1 MIRSLH
7 LIALAAGLG
16 VIAWVAAGYV
26 GTNTL
31 ALAITVLI
39 AAFHLVGSIELLR
52 QQRDTASL
60 SRSLVALNAPPADL
74 PRWLDGL
81 PVSLQTAVQQRI
93 DGTRTALPG
102 PALTPYLSGLL
113 VLLGMLGTFLGMV
126 VTLDGTGLALQHA
139 GDLQAMRDTLSAPVR
154 GLGLAFGTSVAGVAG
169 SAMLGLVTALGRRE
183 RAQVTRLLDRHIA
196 TTLRTHT
203 PAHRRDEAWQLMQQQ
218 ARQMPELLN
227 QLQAWMQA
235 VERQSGELRTQLTQG
250 QDRFHEQTLAAYT
263 RLAASVDESLRRS
276 LVEAAQRAGASLQPV
291 VEATMA
297 GISRDTTQLHQQVAQ
312 SMAQHQ
318 QAMAERLDAS
328 TTALTASWSAAVA
341 DQRQANASTTGQLQQ
356 ALGDF
361 THSFEQRS
369 SALVEAL
376 SRQLGDTTSQLGS
389 AWHDA
394 LREQA
399 LSNQALG
406 TAMEHMLQTA
416 AAGLERHASLL
427 TQTVAQ
433 AHAELQDR
441 LAHQDHQRLSAWAT
455 SLETTAGSMQR
466 AWQQAGERMSTE
478 LQSLCATLAATA
490 DRIGVQGEAQVRST
504 VAEVARLVE
513 TASQAPQAAAE
524 VIAELREKLS
534 DSLVRDNA
542 MLDERSRILGT
553 LATLLDAV
561 QHASGE
567 QRSAID
573 ALLATSADLLERA
586 GRRFA
591 DTVEAEGARLADVSA
606 QVSGSAVEVASLGE
620 AFGHAVELFGQSNE
634 RLVGQLQRI
643 EAALNQSLT
652 RSDEQ
657 LGYYVAQAREVID
670 LSLSSQKQIIDDL
683 HQLAGQRALA
693 ANEA

>member
-1 MIRSLH
+1 
-7 LIALAAGLG
+7 
-16 VIAWVAAGYV
+16 
-26 GTNTL
+26 
-31 ALAITVLI
+31 
-39 AAFHLVGSIELLR
+39 
-52 QQRDTASL
+52 
-60 SRSLVALNAPPADL
+60 
-74 PRWLDGL
+74 
-81 PVSLQTAVQQRI
+81 
-93 DGTRTALPG
+93 
-102 PALTPYLSGLL
+102 
-113 VLLGMLGTFLGMV
+113 
-126 VTLDGTGLALQHA
+126 
-139 GDLQAMRDTLSAPVR
+139 
-154 GLGLAFGTSVAGVAG
+154 
-169 SAMLGLVTALGRRE
+169 
-183 RAQVTRLLDRHIA
+183 
-196 TTLRTHT
+196 
-203 PAHRRDEAWQLMQQQ
+203 
-218 ARQMPELLN
+218 
-227 QLQAWMQA
+227 
-235 VERQSGELRTQLTQG
+235 
-250 QDRFHEQTLAAYT
+250 
-263 RLAASVDESLRRS
+263 
-276 LVEAAQRAGASLQPV
+276 
-291 VEATMA
+291 
-297 GISRDTTQLHQQVAQ
+297 
-312 SMAQHQ
+312 
-318 QAMAERLDAS
+318 
-328 TTALTASWSAAVA
+328 
-341 DQRQANASTTGQLQQ
+341 
-356 ALGDF
+356 
-361 THSFEQRS
+361 
-369 SALVEAL
+369 
-376 SRQLGDTTSQLGS
+376 
-389 AWHDA
+389 
-394 LREQA
+394 
-399 LSNQALG
+399 
-406 TAMEHMLQTA
+406 MLQTA

-542 MLDERSRILGT
+542 MLDERSRIFGT